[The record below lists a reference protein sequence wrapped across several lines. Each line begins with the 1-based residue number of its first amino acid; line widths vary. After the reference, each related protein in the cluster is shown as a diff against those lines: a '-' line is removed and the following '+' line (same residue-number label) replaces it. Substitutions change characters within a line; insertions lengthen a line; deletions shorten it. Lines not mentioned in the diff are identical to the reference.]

1 MKNDSIAKNT
11 PEDASVALVNEGDIS
26 FLNNS
31 SKLARATFAVLT
43 KYSLV
48 SVTDCTG
55 KIQYVND
62 FFCKVS
68 QYTREEL
75 IGQNTSILKSGHH
88 PRSFYED
95 MWKTIKD
102 GGMWRGEIKNKTKNG
117 DTYWADFS
125 IAPILGENDEVVN
138 YIAVSF
144 LISEKKL
151 IQEQLNEKAT
161 TLESIISQMRERE
174 VELENIKKAT
184 LNILDDLEN
193 EKKAVEQ
200 RVLERTEDIV
210 HEKEKLHQ
218 VTKNMNDGAI
228 LLDTNGDVIFV
239 NERVYE
245 LIGIKEE
252 DRQPLL
258 SLDFLFN
265 YFKSVDIKKYF
276 KKCIEGET
284 FHIPEAEVDGKIYEL
299 FFHCLEYTQTTNQSD
314 GCFILIGDI
323 TDRKLLERSKSELVA
338 IASHQLR
345 TPLTAMRGN
354 VEMLIDESYGAMNS
368 GQHELLEDIEVSTK
382 RLITMVND
390 MLDIT
395 KIEQGKLDMVCE
407 PVNVKNL
414 IDSICVDLA
423 DYAKRHLFT
432 IDTQIPENIIAYGDK
447 LRMRQV
453 FQNLIDNAIKY
464 SRNPGKLSIVV
475 RIDRT
480 TVEVML
486 KDNGIGI
493 PKNEQS
499 KLFDRFYR
507 ASNTANTATSGSGL
521 GLYIV
526 QSIIGQLGGSIRFE
540 SEENVG
546 TSFFVNLPK
555 NDTTIKK

>member
-1 MKNDSIAKNT
+1 MKKNT
-11 PEDASVALVNEGDIS
+11 TENNSTEKSHAVSEIGSDIS
-26 FLNNS
+26 LLDNAGT
-31 SKLARATFAVLT
+31 LAATTFEVLT

-48 SVTDCTG
+48 SITDSTG
-55 KIQYVND
+55 KFQYVND

-68 QYTREEL
+68 QYKREEL
-75 IGQNTSILKSGHH
+75 IGQHSRILKSDHH
-88 PRSFYED
+88 SASFYEN
-95 MWKTIKD
+95 MWKTIQRGD
-102 GGMWRGEIKNKTKNG
+102 MWRGEIKNKTKNG
-117 DTYWADFS
+117 STYWADFS
-125 IAPILGENDEVVN
+125 IAPILDKDGKIVN

-144 LISEKKL
+144 LITEKKV
-151 IQEQLNEKAT
+151 IEEQLNEKAIA
-161 TLESIISQMRERE
+161 LESVITQMKERE
-174 VELENIKKAT
+174 TELENIKKAT
-184 LNILDDLEN
+184 LNILDDLEE
-193 EKKAVEQ
+193 EKNAVER
-200 RVLERTEDIV
+200 RVVERTEEIV

-228 LLDTNGDVIFV
+228 LLDTKGDVIFV

-245 LIGIKEE
+245 LIGIKNE

-265 YFKSVDIKKYF
+265 YFKSADLKKYF
-276 KKCIEGET
+276 KKCIDGET
-284 FHIPEAEVDGKIYEL
+284 FHIHEVEVDKKIYEL
-299 FFHCLEYTQTTNQSD
+299 FFHCLEYTQTSNQSD
-314 GCFILIGDI
+314 GCFILISDI

-354 VEMLIDESYGAMNS
+354 VEMLIDESYGAMNK
-368 GQHELLEDIEVSTK
+368 GQHELLEDIEISTK

-395 KIEQGKLDMVCE
+395 KIEQGKLDMICE
-407 PVNVKNL
+407 PVNIKDL
-414 IDSICVDLA
+414 IDSICIDLA

-432 IDTQIPENIIAYGDK
+432 IETLIPENIVAHGDK

-464 SRNPGKLSIVV
+464 SRNPGKLSIIV

-480 TVEVML
+480 YVEIML

-526 QSIIGQLGGSIRFE
+526 QSIVGQLGGTIRFE

-546 TSFFVNLPK
+546 TTFFVNLPK
-555 NDTTIKK
+555 NEITIKK

>member
-1 MKNDSIAKNT
+1 MKKNT
-11 PEDASVALVNEGDIS
+11 TENNSSHSNPAVVEKGSDIS
-26 FLNNS
+26 LLDNS
-31 SKLARATFAVLT
+31 SKLATATFGVLT

-48 SVTDCTG
+48 AITDDTG
-55 KIQYVND
+55 NFQYVND

-75 IGQNTSILKSGHH
+75 IGQHSRILKSGHH
-88 PRSFYED
+88 PTSFYD
-95 MWKTIKD
+95 NMWKTIRRGD
-102 GGMWRGEIKNKTKNG
+102 MWRGEVKNKTKNG
-117 DTYWADFS
+117 YTYWADFS
-125 IAPILGENDEVVN
+125 IAPIQGDDGKIANF
-138 YIAVSF
+138 IAVSF
-144 LISEKKL
+144 LITEKK
-151 IQEQLNEKAT
+151 IIEEQLGEKASA
-161 TLESIISQMRERE
+161 LESTILQMKERE

-184 LNILDDLEN
+184 LNILDDLEE
-193 EKKAVEQ
+193 EKKAVER
-200 RVLERTEDIV
+200 RVVERTQEIV

-228 LLDTNGDVIFV
+228 LLNTEGEVIFV

-245 LIGIKEE
+245 LMGIKDQ
-252 DRQPLL
+252 DRLPEL

-265 YFKSVDIKKYF
+265 HFKSVDIKKYF
-276 KKCIEGET
+276 RQCVEGET
-284 FHIPEAEVDGKIYEL
+284 FRIPEAEVGGKIFEL
-299 FFHCLEYTQTTNQSD
+299 FFHCLEYTQKTNQSD
-314 GCFILIGDI
+314 GCFILISDI

-368 GQHELLEDIEVSTK
+368 GQHELLGDIEVSTK

-395 KIEQGKLDMVCE
+395 KIEQGKLDMINE
-407 PVNVKNL
+407 SVNMNGL
-414 IDSICVDLA
+414 IASICMDLG
-423 DYAKRHLFT
+423 DYAKRHMFT
-432 IDTQIPENIIAYGDK
+432 IDMNIPEDIVAYGDK

-464 SRNPGKLSIVV
+464 SRNPGKLSIIVQA
-475 RIDRT
+475 DRT
-480 TVEVML
+480 HVEVIL

-493 PKNEQS
+493 PKSEQA

-526 QSIIGQLGGSIRFE
+526 QSIVGQLNGTIRFE

-546 TSFFVNLPK
+546 TTFFVSLPK
-555 NDTTIKK
+555 NDATLKE